1 MRKLVVGTFLT
12 LDGVMQAPGAPEED
26 RDGGFANGGWVVPI
40 FDDELG
46 ASMVEWIE
54 GIGALLLGR
63 RTYEIFASHWPLTGP
78 DDPIGAAFGR
88 VPKYVASRTLQS
100 ADWEGT
106 TVIDDVPGAVR
117 ALKGAN
123 RSAVR
128 AQRASPS
135 ASRAPMATANPMA
148 LRVVRGPKAANRSAA
163 RVPRASLLASPAPM
177 ATANPM
183 AHRVVRGPKA
193 ASRSVVR
200 APRASPSASR
210 APMATASRQAVRV
223 AMRAAS
229 SRASRVRLAPSR
241 PARPAG
247 FARRVGAVPAA
258 SPAADT
264 RPDARQKGR
273 PARAA
278 LSVVDGL
285 GSISSG
291 SACPHE

>member
-117 ALKGAN
+117 ALKEEDGDEIQVHGSGDLVQTLL
-123 RSAVR
+123 REDLVDELR
-128 AQRASPS
+128 LITCPVVVGPGKRLFGEG
-135 ASRAPMATANPMA
+135 TA
-148 LRVVRGPKAANRSAA
+148 
-163 RVPRASLLASPAPM
+163 
-177 ATANPM
+177 
-183 AHRVVRGPKA
+183 
-193 ASRSVVR
+193 
-200 APRASPSASR
+200 
-210 APMATASRQAVRV
+210 
-223 AMRAAS
+223 
-229 SRASRVRLAPSR
+229 
-241 PARPAG
+241 
-247 FARRVGAVPAA
+247 PAA
-258 SPAADT
+258 LELVATTTFPSGAILHTYRRD
-264 RPDARQKGR
+264 G
-273 PARAA
+273 A
-278 LSVVDGL
+278 LTMGSFGL
-285 GSISSG
+285 
-291 SACPHE
+291 ETL